1 MSRIVKSG
9 NPDVREF
16 KLVTAANV
24 GKAEGF
30 EGKSFSLGKVQGA
43 MDEVE
48 VSLLVE
54 QAKASGRVEGQ
65 RESERKMLGTVNQG
79 LQSLEGVLD
88 EISRF
93 RRELFKEAEEEVIE
107 FVRLL
112 AKKVIAKELSLTPE
126 LLKTM
131 VEQSFNAIEKEK
143 KINVF
148 VNPSD
153 LAIFSTAKEDFL
165 KKLEGASEMR
175 ITSDA
180 KIRQGTAFI
189 KTETLQVDVS
199 VDSMIDQMMREVAQA
214 KHLGEDV
221 NKEGDPK

>member
-1 MSRIVKSG
+1 VKSG

-16 KLVTAANV
+16 KLVTASNV

-30 EGKSFSLGKVQGA
+30 EGKSFSLGKVQGS
-43 MDEVE
+43 MDEAE
-48 VSLLVE
+48 VSILLE
-54 QAKASGRVEGQ
+54 QAKSTGRIEGQ
-65 RESERKMLGTVNQG
+65 RESERKMLTTVNQG

-112 AKKVIAKELSLTPE
+112 AKKVISKELSLAPE
-126 LLKTM
+126 LLKAM

-143 KINVF
+143 KINVL

-165 KKLEGASEMR
+165 KKLEGVSEMR
-175 ITSDA
+175 IASDSR
-180 KIRQGTAFI
+180 IQQGTAFI
-189 KTETLQVDVS
+189 KTEALQVEVS
-199 VDSMIDQMMREVAQA
+199 VESMIDQMMREVVQA

>member
-1 MSRIVKSG
+1 MKSG

-16 KLVTAANV
+16 KLVTASNV

-30 EGKSFSLGKVQGA
+30 EGKSFSLGKVQGS
-43 MDEVE
+43 MDEAE
-48 VSLLVE
+48 VSILLE
-54 QAKASGRVEGQ
+54 QAKSTGRIEGQ
-65 RESERKMLGTVNQG
+65 RESERKMLTTVNQG

-112 AKKVIAKELSLTPE
+112 AKKVISKELSLAPE
-126 LLKTM
+126 LLKAM

-143 KINVF
+143 KINVL

-165 KKLEGASEMR
+165 KKLEGVSEMR
-175 ITSDA
+175 IASDSR
-180 KIRQGTAFI
+180 IQQGTAFI
-189 KTETLQVDVS
+189 KTEALQVEVS
-199 VDSMIDQMMREVAQA
+199 VESMIDQMMREVVQA